1 MDYNKEELE
10 ATRRKFVAQQKK
22 MIIKFIF
29 FLIFV
34 IFVILVYQLFNYNK
48 ANKQNEVKSIEQNAK
63 EISHEIE
70 EMSVSSEVSNC
81 STNEIQIQILNG
93 LKKQLPQTI
102 DQLTVL
108 RDAEFK
114 DNILIFKIEIDDRK
128 ISQEDLDKFNSS
140 KLNTLLLKNK
150 PIACSLM
157 TNIAN
162 WDELWKINYSYFL
175 LQSGMEV
182 GHVTFSKGECR

>member
-34 IFVILVYQLFNYNK
+34 IFVILAYQLFNYNK

-70 EMSVSSEVSNC
+70 EMSVSSEVSN
-81 STNEIQIQILNG
+81 QILNG

>member
-34 IFVILVYQLFNYNK
+34 IFVILAYQLFNYNK
-48 ANKQNEVKSIEQNAK
+48 ANKQNEVKSIEL
-63 EISHEIE
+63 
-70 EMSVSSEVSNC
+70 SNG

>member
-34 IFVILVYQLFNYNK
+34 IFVILAYQLFNYNK

-70 EMSVSSEVSNC
+70 EMSVSSEVSNS

-140 KLNTLLLKNK
+140 KLNTVENKLLLF
-150 PIACSLM
+150 PAAIGYGSW
-157 TNIAN
+157 TRDI
-162 WDELWKINYSYFL
+162 
-175 LQSGMEV
+175 QQ
-182 GHVTFSKGECR
+182 R